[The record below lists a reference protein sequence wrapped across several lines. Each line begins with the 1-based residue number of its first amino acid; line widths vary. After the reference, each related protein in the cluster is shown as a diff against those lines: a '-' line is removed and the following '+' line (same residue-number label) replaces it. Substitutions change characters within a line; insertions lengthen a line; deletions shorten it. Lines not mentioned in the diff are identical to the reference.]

1 MRREIIWVQYW
12 HPILQFFFKA
22 TLLQQVNDLL
32 LSINE
37 QLKSANA
44 LVDELEAS
52 IKPIEKELTELQGK
66 IKNMEHLEE
75 MSQQVQQLKKKLAW
89 SWVYS
94 VDKELQEQM
103 VKVGKLKERIP
114 TCQARID
121 HELVS
126 NKF

>member
-1 MRREIIWVQYW
+1 V
-12 HPILQFFFKA
+12 QFFFKA

-94 VDKELQEQM
+94 VDKELQEQT
-103 VKVGKLKERIP
+103 VKLGKLKERIP